1 MSETT
6 QQDRLMAIS
15 TPLGED
21 FLLINRLWAT
31 EEISSLFSIEV
42 ELLHDEGEERDYEPT
57 FIDVKSI
64 LGQEVAINIYQR
76 DGTTRTL
83 SGIVNHFSQ
92 RQRDRRFTY
101 YYATIVPNIWIL
113 TQISQSRIFQH
124 KSVPDILK
132 EIFGGFVVSYELQG
146 TYKPRNYCV
155 QYRET
160 DFDFASRLME
170 EEGIYYFFEHEG
182 GRNRVIVADTPQS
195 HLDCPSKHEISFA
208 LKVTEEEDFVASIR
222 KWQDDYRLQSG
233 KITFWDFNF
242 QVPSN
247 KLDATQP
254 SLFKVAENDKLEVY
268 DYPGSYARK
277 FDDVDR
283 GGGERADVR
292 NVFDDKTKKAEIAMQ
307 SLDSRYRVISGEG
320 DCSAMTSGHR
330 FKFFNHPNNVQNG
343 QYVITSVRHEVG
355 QNPMYESEAE
365 AEIPYTNK
373 FTCIA
378 QGAGNAP
385 FRPALKTPKP
395 IVQGSQTAFV
405 VGPAGEEIFTDKF
418 GRVKVQ
424 FHWDRDGQADS
435 DSSCWVRVSQSWA
448 GNKWGMVFI
457 PRVGME
463 VIVHFLEGDPDQPI
477 ITGCVY
483 NPATMPPYTL
493 PDEKTKMAIKSNS
506 SKDKVGFNE
515 LRFEDK
521 KDSEQVFI
529 HGEKDL
535 DVRIKNDR
543 REWTGKDQHLV
554 VKNDRREKIDRD
566 THLIV
571 KRDQVEEIGNDRHV
585 LVKADEAVKIN
596 ANQSIKIGGDAGEE
610 VSGNKSVEA
619 TGNLYLKGANVV
631 IEATASLTIKTPG
644 GFVNISPAGVAIKG
658 AMVLIN
664 SGGSAGSGSAAKLAT
679 PMTAAV
685 ADDADDAKPGSKNA
699 LEKRSAGRKERT
711 HKEGD
716 ETKKSWIKIKMV
728 DEAGKPVPS
737 VRYRVKTAD
746 GRTASGALNKKGEA
760 EVKGIEPGSCQVTF
774 PDLDEAAWEDA

>member
-6 QQDRLMAIS
+6 QHDRLLAIS
-15 TPLGED
+15 TPLGDD
-21 FLLINRLWAT
+21 FLLLNRLWAT
-31 EEISSLFSIEV
+31 EEISALFSIQV
-42 ELLHDEGEERDYEPT
+42 ELLHDEGDERDFEPT
-57 FIDVKSI
+57 FIDVKTI
-64 LGQEVAINIYQR
+64 LGQEVAVAIRQR

-92 RQRDRRFTY
+92 RQRDKRFTY
-101 YYATIVPNIWIL
+101 YHATIVPHVWVL
-113 TQISQSRIFQH
+113 TQVSQSRIFQH

-132 EIFGGFVVSYELQG
+132 EVFGGFPASYELQG
-146 TYKPRNYCV
+146 DYKPRNYCV

-160 DFDFASRLME
+160 DFAFASRLME
-170 EEGIYYFFEHEG
+170 EEGIYYFFEHDAG
-182 GRNRVIVADTPQS
+182 KNRLIVADTPQS
-195 HLDCPSKHEISFA
+195 HPDCPSKHAIPFA
-208 LKVTEEEDFVASIR
+208 LKVSEDEDFIASIR
-222 KWQDDYRLQSG
+222 NWQDDYRLQSG
-233 KITFWDFNF
+233 KVTFWDFNF
-242 QVPSN
+242 HLPSN
-247 KLDATQP
+247 KLDAAQP
-254 SLFKVAENDKLEVY
+254 SLFKVGDNDKLEVY

-277 FDDVDR
+277 FDDIDR
-283 GGGERADVR
+283 GGNKRADVQ
-292 NVFDDKTKKAEIAMQ
+292 NVFDDKTKRAEIAMQ
-307 SLDSRYRVISGEG
+307 SLDSQYRVVTGAS
-320 DCSAMTSGHR
+320 DCSSLTVGHR
-330 FKFFNHPNNVQNG
+330 FKLFNHPNAVQNG
-343 QYVITSVRHEVG
+343 QYVITSVRQEAE
-355 QNPMYESEAE
+355 QNPQYESETAVE
-365 AEIPYTNK
+365 KPYLNT

-378 QGAGNAP
+378 QGAGSP
-385 FRPALKTPKP
+385 PYRPARKTAKP
-395 IVQGSQTAFV
+395 VVRGSQTAFV
-405 VGPAGEEIFTDKF
+405 VGPAGEEIFTDPF

-435 DSSCWVRVSQSWA
+435 DSSCWIRVSQAWA
-448 GNKWGMVFI
+448 GNKWGMMFI
-457 PRVGME
+457 PRIGME
-463 VIVHFLEGDPDQPI
+463 VIVDFLEGDPDQPI

-483 NPATMPPYTL
+483 NPATMPPYKL
-493 PDEKTKMAIKSNS
+493 PDEKTKMAVKSNS
-506 SKDKVGFNE
+506 SPNKAGFNE

-543 REWTGKDQHLV
+543 REWTGKDQHSV

-571 KRDQVEEIGNDRHV
+571 KRDQIEKIERNRHV
-585 LVKADEAVKIN
+585 SVTADEAIKID

-610 VSGNKSVEA
+610 VTGNKSVVA

-664 SGGSAGSGSAAKLAT
+664 SGGAAGSGSAAPLAT
-679 PMTAAV
+679 PMTASV
-685 ADDADDAKPGSKNA
+685 ADNADDAKPGSKNA

-737 VRYRVKTAD
+737 VRYRVTTAD